1 MKIAILRAY
10 KPVPS
15 LMFSALLALA
25 LALAGCGGG
34 GGGTPAP
41 PPAPAPN
48 VAPKAVLALAAD
60 TGAPSIGVE
69 VALNGAASSDPE
81 SGALTYAWTL
91 QSKPGGSNVSLPSP
105 NSATLKFTPDIG
117 GNYVVRLRVTDPAGA
132 FSEQDL
138 TVAATNH
145 VPVAVLDK
153 NALTVLAGGVV
164 TVSGGLS
171 YDEDADPLSYSW
183 TLDSKP
189 SGSSTALA
197 KSDAADLSFTPDLPG
212 TYSLVLKVSDGKRPA
227 TTRLDVKVLAQLSG
241 SVALP
246 FTPLATRYSK
256 SLDKAVMVA
265 SVPDALKIVDPFS
278 GVIKS
283 VILPGAYKAMSLSSD
298 GKLAAVLHEGQVT
311 LVDLQTASIIRTSAT
326 AGAQTEVM
334 LTNAGL
340 VYLTGQTGGQWYT
353 PSVSALNARTG
364 ATLAAGANPTGFGY
378 FYGTMHGIYSP
389 RNHKGYAVSEGL
401 SPVDIS
407 FFATDAAS
415 DAVTTYGDSPY
426 HGDYPIGSILFLSA
440 KEDWVFTSLGTYF
453 RADTLLYGGKL
464 GLTGTLASLSQSDAL
479 ETLAIGATQG
489 SYPDYAATYPSSY
502 KRYTGELIQFAGD
515 LNFPLVNGQTSYG
528 RNIFHSA
535 GGSHVALVQTG
546 GATQNASGLK
556 FYLVYR

>member
-1 MKIAILRAY
+1 MKIALLRAY

-15 LMFSALLALA
+15 LLLSAL

-34 GGGTPAP
+34 GGST
-41 PPAPAPN
+41 APAPN
-48 VAPKAVLALAAD
+48 IAPKAVLALAAE
-60 TGAPSIGVE
+60 TGAPSIGAE
-69 VALNGAASSDPE
+69 VSLSGAGSSDPE
-81 SGALTYAWTL
+81 SGVLTYTWTL
-91 QSKPGGSNVSLPSP
+91 QSRPSGSNVSLA
-105 NSATLKFTPDIG
+105 SANTAILKFTPDLG
-117 GNYVVRLRVTDPAGA
+117 GNYVVRLRVTDPVGA

-138 TVAATNH
+138 TVTATNH
-145 VPVAVLDK
+145 VPVALLDK
-153 NALTVLAGGVV
+153 SALTVLAGGAV

-171 YDEDADPLSYSW
+171 YDEDGDALNYGW

-197 KSDAADLSFTPDLPG
+197 KPDAADLSFTPDLPG
-212 TYSLVLKVSDGKRPA
+212 VYSLLLKVSDGKRPV
-227 TTRLDVKVLAQLSG
+227 TIRLDVKVLAQLSG

-246 FTPLATRYSK
+246 FTPLAARYSK

-265 SVPDALKIVDPFS
+265 SGPDALKIVDPFS

-298 GKLAAVLHEGQVT
+298 GKLAAVLHEAQVT

-326 AGAQTEVM
+326 GGAQTEVM
-334 LTNAGL
+334 LTNSGL
-340 VYLTGQTGGQWYT
+340 VYLAGQSSGQWYS

-364 ATLAAGANPTGFGY
+364 VTVEGAHTTGSGY
-378 FYGTMHGIYSP
+378 FYGTMHGVYSP
-389 RNHKGYAVSEGL
+389 INHKGYAVSEGL

-407 FFATDAAS
+407 FFTTDAAS
-415 DAVTTYGDSPY
+415 NAVATYGDSPY
-426 HGDYPIGSILFLSA
+426 HGDYPIGSTLFLSA

-453 RADTLLYGGKL
+453 RTDTLLYGGKL
-464 GLTGTLASLSQSDAL
+464 ALTGTVASLSQSDAL
-479 ETLAIGATQG
+479 ETLAIAATSG
-489 SYPDYAATYPSSY
+489 SYPDYATSYPSSY

-515 LNFPLVNGQTSYG
+515 LNFPLIDGQASYG
-528 RNIFHSA
+528 RNLFHSA

-546 GATQNASGLK
+546 SAKQNASGLK